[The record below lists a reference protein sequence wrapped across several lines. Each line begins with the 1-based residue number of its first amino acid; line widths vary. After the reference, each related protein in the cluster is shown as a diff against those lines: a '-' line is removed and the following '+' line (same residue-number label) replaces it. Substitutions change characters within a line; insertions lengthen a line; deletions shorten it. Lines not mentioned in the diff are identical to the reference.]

1 MTPPIQSLDMPDLS
15 GTAASHSVSTQ
26 QFQTDMLSHR
36 RASPTEEQAR
46 PESANVLPISPS
58 ATSTKQRPGLLN
70 PRSRIQ
76 ACASLPETQ
85 SPKQG
90 DCQCFQTTLVLL
102 EGFENRASTLGT
114 QSIDSILAYQKKAL
128 NHCTHM
134 VRCPACAAR
143 SDYMVLLG
151 VVSDKLITSYE
162 QVIARNTENLL
173 KPPFSNQHHGDQNS
187 EDGRRL
193 GTCTPFS
200 SPSDGGGAALAA
212 CAVTFGCYKIEGHK
226 EWDFVVRV
234 LIALQLQQVASLLAH
249 MQVIAERMSREPQL
263 AALRMRK
270 QRLKL
275 ATEKVR
281 KFP

>member
-1 MTPPIQSLDMPDLS
+1 MH
-15 GTAASHSVSTQ
+15 GTIGLHGITWGRQRQADYFIRASHRQ
-26 QFQTDMLSHR
+26 KHGKLAE
-36 RASPTEEQAR
+36 ASFSSQ
-46 PESANVLPISPS
+46 
-58 ATSTKQRPGLLN
+58 
-70 PRSRIQ
+70 
-76 ACASLPETQ
+76 
-85 SPKQG
+85 
-90 DCQCFQTTLVLL
+90 
-102 EGFENRASTLGT
+102 
-114 QSIDSILAYQKKAL
+114 
-128 NHCTHM
+128 NH
-134 VRCPACAAR
+134 
-143 SDYMVLLG
+143 S
-151 VVSDKLITSYE
+151 
-162 QVIARNTENLL
+162 
-173 KPPFSNQHHGDQNS
+173 DQNS

-200 SPSDGGGAALAA
+200 SPSDGGAALAA